1 MGASET
7 FLEMTECAMK
17 TRHLFQ
23 DPVCHCWHQGAPSP
37 PIQNRLGLRGLLFIS
52 SLLLSTLMHPV
63 VSGVHGS
70 IL

>member
-7 FLEMTECAMK
+7 FLELT
-17 TRHLFQ
+17 
-23 DPVCHCWHQGAPSP
+23 VCNEDQTLVSGSCLPLLAAGGA
-37 PIQNRLGLRGLLFIS
+37 IQNGLGLRGLLFIS